1 MREARFVSLIVLL
14 FFVTGCAQLT
24 YRKKAALT
32 SAAICGVVGA
42 AAGGGIAHN
51 SNDHDISEGQG
62 IPIGAITGALLC
74 GSLAYLLAE
83 EPKAAS
89 APPPP
94 PKPAPSPR
102 VEAPPPPPPP
112 APPPRVEAPPPPPKP
127 APPPRVEAPP
137 PPPPPAP
144 PPRVEPPPKSRTIVL
159 DDVLFDFDKIDIK
172 PKGRRILDRLV
183 KFLNENKDKNIDLE
197 GHTDWIGTEKYNQ
210 RLSVRRA
217 ASVRNYLIKMGVSSS
232 RITARGFGEARHIA
246 NNQTSE
252 GRAKNRRVEVKIH

>member
-14 FFVTGCAQLT
+14 FFVTGCAQMT

-42 AAGGGIAHN
+42 AAGGAIAHN

-74 GSLAYLLAE
+74 GSLAYLFAE
-83 EPKAAS
+83 EPKAA
-89 APPPP
+89 P
-94 PKPAPSPR
+94 
-102 VEAPPPPPPP
+102 
-112 APPPRVEAPPPPPKP
+112 APPPPPKP
-127 APPPRVEAPP
+127 APPPRVEAP

-159 DDVLFDFDKIDIK
+159 DDVLFDFDKTDVK
-172 PKGRRILDRLV
+172 PNGRRILDRLV
-183 KFLNENKDKNIDLE
+183 KFLNENRDKRVDLE

-210 RLSVRRA
+210 GLSERRA
-217 ASVRNYLIKMGVSSS
+217 ASVCNYLIKMGVSSC
-232 RITARGFGEARHIA
+232 RITSRGFGEARRIA
-246 NNQTSE
+246 NYQTSE
-252 GRAKNRRVEVKIH
+252 GRAKNRRVEVKIR

>member
-1 MREARFVSLIVLL
+1 MLNIAAGSPRRVEMREARFVSLSVLL

-24 YRKKAALT
+24 YRNKAALT
-32 SAAICGVVGA
+32 GAAICGVVGA
-42 AAGGGIAHN
+42 AAGGAIAHN

-62 IPIGAITGALLC
+62 IPIGAIAGALLC
-74 GSLAYLLAE
+74 GSLAYLFAE
-83 EPKAAS
+83 EPKAAP

-94 PKPAPSPR
+94 PK
-102 VEAPPPPPPP
+102 P

-144 PPRVEPPPKSRTIVL
+144 PPRFEPPPKSRTIVL

-172 PKGRRILDRLV
+172 PNGRRILDRLV
-183 KFLNENKDKNIDLE
+183 KFLNENRDKRIDLE

-210 RLSVRRA
+210 GLSERRA

-232 RITARGFGEARHIA
+232 RITTRGFGEARHIA

-252 GRAKNRRVEVKIH
+252 GRAKNRRVEVKIR

>member
-1 MREARFVSLIVLL
+1 MREARFVSLIALL
-14 FFVTGCAQLT
+14 FIVTGCAQMT

-32 SAAICGVVGA
+32 GAAICGVVGA
-42 AAGGGIAHN
+42 AAGGAIAHN
-51 SNDHDISEGQG
+51 SNDHNISEGQG

-74 GSLAYLLAE
+74 GSLAYLFAE
-83 EPKAAS
+83 EPKAAP

-94 PKPAPSPR
+94 PKPAPPPR
-102 VEAPPPPPPP
+102 VEATPPPPKP

-127 APPPRVEAPP
+127 APPPRVEA

-159 DDVLFDFDKIDIK
+159 DDVLFDFDKTDIK
-172 PKGRRILDRLV
+172 PNGRRILDRLV
-183 KFLNENKDKNIDLE
+183 KFLNENRDKRVDLE
-197 GHTDWIGTEKYNQ
+197 GHTDWIGTEKYNLG
-210 RLSVRRA
+210 LSERRA

-232 RITARGFGEARHIA
+232 RITSRGFGEARPIA

-252 GRAKNRRVEVKIH
+252 GRAKNRRVEVKIR

>member
-1 MREARFVSLIVLL
+1 MVNSVKYPATDSPRRVEMREARFASLIVLL

-32 SAAICGVVGA
+32 GAAICGVVGA
-42 AAGGGIAHN
+42 AAGGVIAHN

-74 GSLAYLLAE
+74 GSLAYLFAE
-83 EPKAAS
+83 EPKAA
-89 APPPP
+89 P
-94 PKPAPSPR
+94 
-102 VEAPPPPPPP
+102 
-112 APPPRVEAPPPPPKP
+112 APPPPPKP

-137 PPPPPAP
+137 PPPPAP
-144 PPRVEPPPKSRTIVL
+144 PPRVEPPPKSRTIIL
-159 DDVLFDFDKIDIK
+159 DDVLFGFDKIDIK
-172 PKGRRILDRLV
+172 PTGRRILDRLV
-183 KFLNENKDKNIDLE
+183 KFLNENRDKRIDLE

-210 RLSVRRA
+210 GLSERRA

-232 RITARGFGEARHIA
+232 RITARGFGEARRIA

-252 GRAKNRRVEVKIH
+252 GRAKNRRVEVKIR

>member
-32 SAAICGVVGA
+32 GAAICGVVGA
-42 AAGGGIAHN
+42 AAGGVIAHN
-51 SNDHDISEGQG
+51 SNDHGISEGQG

-74 GSLAYLLAE
+74 GSLAYLFAE
-83 EPKAAS
+83 EPKAA
-89 APPPP
+89 P
-94 PKPAPSPR
+94 
-102 VEAPPPPPPP
+102 
-112 APPPRVEAPPPPPKP
+112 APPPPPKP

-144 PPRVEPPPKSRTIVL
+144 PPRVEPPPKSRTIIL

-172 PKGRRILDRLV
+172 PTGRRILDRLV
-183 KFLNENKDKNIDLE
+183 KFLNENRDKRIDLE

-210 RLSVRRA
+210 GLSERRA

-232 RITARGFGEARHIA
+232 RITARGFGEARRIA

-252 GRAKNRRVEVKIH
+252 GRAKNRRVEVKIR